1 MNKFSRLLLL
11 LVSILAI
18 SCSNDD
24 DANVPILPE
33 GDYFNGVLILN
44 EGSSAGGSV
53 SFVSSDFQEVEN
65 SIFASANDG
74 EGPGL
79 YLQSI
84 FFDGDRA
91 FIISNG
97 SNKIS
102 VVNRFTFELIETI
115 DTDLRVPRYG
125 TVLNGKA
132 YVTNLDAF
140 DTDQDDY
147 VAVINLE
154 TLEVEETVIVGATAE
169 HIVNANGKIYIQ
181 NAAFGSGNRISV
193 FDPLTNEV
201 NDVIQI
207 DEGLNSLKAF
217 NNRIFALDADSVWI
231 INTID
236 NSIETVIARPET
248 LASVN
253 NLRIDSGQL
262 YYTSG
267 TAAYTS
273 SISDSELSSEPLFDY
288 GSESAFG
295 AFYGFEVY
303 QGTIL
308 VGDAGDFASDG
319 TVYVYSNSGELL
331 TDFNV
336 GIAPNSFYFQ

>member
-1 MNKFSRLLLL
+1 MNTFSKFL
-11 LVSILAI
+11 LVLCLGLII
-18 SCSNDD
+18 SCEDD
-24 DANVPILPE
+24 DANEPLLPE
-33 GDYFNGVLILN
+33 GDYFNGVIVLN
-44 EGSSAGGSV
+44 EGGSAGGSI
-53 SFVSSDFQEVEN
+53 SFASADFQEVET

-79 YLQSI
+79 FLQSI
-84 FFDGDRA
+84 FFEGDRA

-102 VVNRFTFELIETI
+102 VVNRFTFELLETI
-115 DTDLRVPRYG
+115 DTDLSVPRYG

-154 TLEVEETVIVGATAE
+154 TLEVEDTVTVGATAE
-169 HIVNANGKIYIQ
+169 HIVNANGNIYIQ
-181 NAAFGSGNRISV
+181 NAAFGNGNRISV
-193 FDPLTNEV
+193 LNPENNTID
-201 NDVIQI
+201 DVIEVG
-207 DEGLNSLKAF
+207 EGLNSLLAF
-217 NNRIFALDADSVWI
+217 NNQVYALDSDGVKV
-231 INTID
+231 INTTD
-236 NSIETVIARPET
+236 SSIETQIQRPEG
-248 LASVN
+248 LASAN

-273 SISDSELSSEPLFDY
+273 SLSNSELSSDPLFDY

-295 AFYGFEVY
+295 AFYGFQVN
-303 QGTIL
+303 QGVIL
-308 VGDAGDFASDG
+308 IGDAGDFSSDG
-319 TVYVYSNSGELL
+319 TVFVYSNSGELL
-331 TDFNV
+331 SDFNV
-336 GIAPNSFYFQ
+336 DIAPNNFYFQ